1 MTTAAPEAP
10 ARLFRVVGTTDEVNA
25 CDCCGKTKLKSTV
38 ELFELDANGN
48 DVADQPVYF
57 GVTCAARAMHREV
70 KAVRSDVLAADRARE
85 AAARAAKYAAE
96 RVRREAW
103 LYWLRQH
110 SPITVWGDEHAQIG
124 HAARK
129 HGIDFVEGR
138 TPGVPQL
145 GHEFLRVLHALQAL
159 AGV

>member
-1 MTTAAPEAP
+1 MTTAASEAP

-38 ELFELDANGN
+38 ELFELDADGN

-96 RVRREAW
+96 RERREAW
-103 LYWLRQH
+103 LYWLDQQGPASARRE
-110 SPITVWGDEHAQIG
+110 EHVQIG

-138 TPGVPQL
+138 VPGVPQI
-145 GHEFLRVLHALQAL
+145 GREFTRVLRALEAL